1 MWDRAFLNRLR
12 KEIPGWAE
20 RGWVTT
26 GGQAAILDQAEA
38 KADGGHGLARIAL
51 AIIGALTLGAGI
63 ILFFAANWDGMSK
76 AFKLAVMFGFMWGAY
91 AVAGR
96 ALAGEAGEA
105 GEAGRAVNAGRVI
118 GHAMLLLGVILFG
131 ANIMLIAQIYHIDTH
146 YPNGVLLWALGA
158 LALVWVLPSQPV
170 TVAGLALATLWSGM
184 EIFDFDRTIHWP
196 FLVVWALFL
205 GPALYHAWNWATG
218 AALLALMTWCFMI
231 TIDWRFGEPVFM
243 VQIYVLAAIAAYV
256 LGGAMR
262 TSQRL
267 SPLSVVTQRTA
278 LVALLCS
285 AHSFIYVGMHG
296 LPYWYF
302 GDFNPETWARESAP
316 VALIF
321 ATLAA
326 IAVMLGLTAWHY
338 VRTGAPPRTTLAR
351 VGVGLAALAALLFAI
366 NVGVPDGYDAVVA
379 MYVAI
384 NGLAFA
390 ALLWLV
396 AYGYASDDRFP
407 VYTAFLFFAAGLIAF
422 YFNDFWSLMSRS
434 LFAMGGGMV
443 LVGGVWYLERQK
455 RRPAAGAAT

>member
-20 RGWVTT
+20 RGWVTA
-26 GGQAAILDQAEA
+26 GGQAAILGEAES
-38 KADGGHGLARIAL
+38 KADGGHSLAQVAV
-51 AIIGALTLGAGI
+51 AVIGVLTLGAGI

-76 AFKLAVMFGFMWGAY
+76 VFKLAVLFGAMWGAY

-96 ALAGEAGEA
+96 ALV
-105 GEAGRAVNAGRVI
+105 GRAKASRAI
-118 GHAMLLLGVILFG
+118 GHAVLLLGVILFG

-196 FLVVWALFL
+196 FLIVLALFL
-205 GPALYHAWNWATG
+205 GPALYHTWKWATG
-218 AALLALMTWCFMI
+218 AALLAFMAWCFM
-231 TIDWRFGEPVFM
+231 TLIDLRYGEPAIA
-243 VQIYVLAAIAAYV
+243 VQLYVLAALAAYV

-262 TSQRL
+262 NSERL
-267 SPLSVVTQRTA
+267 APLSAVTQRIA
-278 LVALLCS
+278 LVAMLLA

-296 LPYWYF
+296 LPSWNY
-302 GDFNPETWARESAP
+302 GDFSPGTWSRDATPIAMVFVTVAASA
-316 VALIF
+316 V
-321 ATLAA
+321 
-326 IAVMLGLTAWHY
+326 VLGLTVWHY
-338 VRTGAPPRTTLAR
+338 RRSGAPRRNALAR
-351 VGVGLAALAALLFAI
+351 AGVGLVAAICVIFAI
-366 NVGVPDGYDAVVA
+366 NGLIPGAYWEVVA
-379 MYVAI
+379 MYIAL
-384 NGLAFA
+384 NGLTFA

-455 RRPAAGAAT
+455 RRPAAEGAT